1 VKTSER
7 EHVLQSYERW
17 AKNIKQAAYR
27 DGRKA
32 REAIEAWFSPLGHPL
47 DLIDYERAA
56 EKQQMTVRQLAA
68 VEKSLN
74 EMRAKCQEMS

>member
-1 VKTSER
+1 MKGSER
-7 EHVLQSYERW
+7 EQVLQSYERW
-17 AKNIKQAAYR
+17 AENIKQAVYR

-32 REAIEAWFSPLGHPL
+32 RQAIEAWFSPLGHPL

-74 EMRAKCQEMS
+74 DMRAK

>member
-1 VKTSER
+1 MKGSER
-7 EHVLQSYERW
+7 EQVIQSYERW

-32 REAIEAWFSPLGHPL
+32 RQAIEAWFSPLGHPL

-74 EMRAKCQEMS
+74 EMRAKCQATS

>member
-1 VKTSER
+1 MKRTER
-7 EHVLQSYERW
+7 EQVLQSYERW
-17 AKNIKQAAYR
+17 LKNIKQASYR

-32 REAIEAWFSPLGHPL
+32 SEAIEAWFSPLGHPL

-56 EKQQMTVRQLAA
+56 EKQQLTVRQLAA

-74 EMRAKCQEMS
+74 DMRAK